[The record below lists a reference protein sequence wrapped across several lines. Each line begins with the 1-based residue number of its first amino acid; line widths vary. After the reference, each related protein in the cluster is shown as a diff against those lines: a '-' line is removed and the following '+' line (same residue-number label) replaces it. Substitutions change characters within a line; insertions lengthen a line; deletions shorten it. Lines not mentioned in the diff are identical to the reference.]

1 MQPNYSSACFTVAIC
16 KTCGTK
22 YSKWTTPVSA
32 GGMCSVCF
40 EAELSKER
48 NADSQENV
56 SAVPIAP
63 ITDAQ
68 KHVATIRLRSFI
80 PRSRSK
86 VVFALVMA
94 CYSVALGRFVSAWA
108 YVAHVRS
115 PPREFYL
122 RGGASDVVSLLVF
135 APLIE
140 SLILVGVFELVR
152 RVRAPAVVQV
162 FIAALFIS
170 EMHVWQWWPHAVIV
184 LPAFCIQ
191 AASYLYWRERGPW
204 KNAFWVSVSIH
215 ALSNV
220 VPALNSVGYATRHA

>member
-1 MQPNYSSACFTVAIC
+1 MAIC

-22 YSKWTTPVSA
+22 YSKWTAPVSA
-32 GGMCSVCF
+32 GGKCSACF
-40 EAELSKER
+40 DAELSKER
-48 NADSQENV
+48 DVDPQENV
-56 SAVPIAP
+56 SAVSIAP
-63 ITDAQ
+63 ITDAE
-68 KHVATIRLRSFI
+68 KHLAPIRLPSFI

-94 CYSVALGRFVSAWA
+94 CYSVTLGRFVSAWA

-115 PPREFYL
+115 PPRAFYL

-152 RVRAPAVVQV
+152 RARAPAVVQV

-170 EMHVWQWWPHAVIV
+170 EMHVWPWWPHAVIV
-184 LPAFCIQ
+184 LPGFCIQ
-191 AASYLYWRERGPW
+191 AASYLYWRERAPW
-204 KNAFWVSVSIH
+204 KDAFWVLVSIH

-220 VPALNSVGYATRHA
+220 VPALNYVGYATRHA

>member
-1 MQPNYSSACFTVAIC
+1 
-16 KTCGTK
+16 
-22 YSKWTTPVSA
+22 
-32 GGMCSVCF
+32 MCSVCF

-63 ITDAQ
+63 ITDAE
-68 KHVATIRLRSFI
+68 KHVAPIRLRSFI

-94 CYSVALGRFVSAWA
+94 CYSVTLGRFVSAWA

-115 PPREFYL
+115 PPRAFYL
-122 RGGASDVVSLLVF
+122 RGSASDVVSLLVF

-152 RVRAPAVVQV
+152 RARAPAVVQV

-170 EMHVWQWWPHAVIV
+170 EMHVWPLLAGAHDLERCLLDVGFNSRTEQSRSSSKYFR
-184 LPAFCIQ
+184 LRN
-191 AASYLYWRERGPW
+191 AACLTNRCSQP
-204 KNAFWVSVSIH
+204 ST
-215 ALSNV
+215 LS
-220 VPALNSVGYATRHA
+220 